1 LADDL
6 HYELLLV
13 DTFEKGEGIIVHVLL
28 RCNLVAWNN
37 ESFKPCSLEAR
48 QKGREMLLDVC

>member
-1 LADDL
+1 M
-6 HYELLLV
+6 